1 VYRDISRRNHSSLTK
16 DGIEYQAAAST
27 EIHQEETIIALRK
40 KVLNIKQPRVQ
51 RYIKKKHKNGG
62 ELFFFGNG
70 GAMVASF
77 SRACFTSQQRN
88 ILLRRIVLGAAQ
100 RSLSTVR
107 TLVSLTKLRYIISS
121 HFCYCW

>member
-16 DGIEYQAAAST
+16 DGIEYQAAASI

-62 ELFFFGNG
+62 ELFFFENG
-70 GAMVASF
+70 GAMVTSF
-77 SRACFTSQQRN
+77 SRSYFTSQQHN
-88 ILLRRIVLGAAQ
+88 ILLRRKTRL
-100 RSLSTVR
+100 L
-107 TLVSLTKLRYIISS
+107 
-121 HFCYCW
+121 